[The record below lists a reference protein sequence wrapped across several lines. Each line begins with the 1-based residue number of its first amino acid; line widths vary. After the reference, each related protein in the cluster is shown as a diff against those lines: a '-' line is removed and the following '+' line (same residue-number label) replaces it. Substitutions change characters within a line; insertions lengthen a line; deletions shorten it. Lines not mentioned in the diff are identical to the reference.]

1 MKLFSRITLV
11 LTVLILLGAGG
22 AKADTLLSFDLTGPT
37 TATFELYAH
46 PLISPGDADP
56 GGGFTVDPI
65 DLKINGVASNDF
77 LAFYSSAND
86 MGGAFA
92 AFSDDFDF
100 DFSLTG
106 PQVYSGHE
114 WAPVFRPTS
123 GMSMTDFVD
132 GNGAYTLTISPVS
145 TSEPSS
151 ALLLGMALLLPLGLG
166 LQRLR

>member
-1 MKLFSRITLV
+1 MESFSRITLV
-11 LTVLILLGAGG
+11 LTVLILLGAVG
-22 AKADTLLSFDLTGPT
+22 AKADTLLSFDLTGPV

-92 AFSDDFDF
+92 AFMSCRA
-100 DFSLTG
+100 LTG
-106 PQVYSGHE
+106 ANQV
-114 WAPVFRPTS
+114 V
-123 GMSMTDFVD
+123 V
-132 GNGAYTLTISPVS
+132 
-145 TSEPSS
+145 
-151 ALLLGMALLLPLGLG
+151 LLCAGCPWEL
-166 LQRLR
+166 